1 MDPLGS
7 GTEVQSEDDQGG
19 EVELEQD
26 PSNWQMSVPREILQG
41 LTSQEIKRQEVIYGA
56 CHTLLFCIKLTL
68 FTWIHYGG
76 LNSK

>member
-7 GTEVQSEDDQGG
+7 GEVQSEDDQGG
-19 EVELEQD
+19 EVEQEQD

-41 LTSQEIKRQEVIYGA
+41 LTSQEIERQEVIYGA

-68 FTWIHYGG
+68 FT
-76 LNSK
+76 